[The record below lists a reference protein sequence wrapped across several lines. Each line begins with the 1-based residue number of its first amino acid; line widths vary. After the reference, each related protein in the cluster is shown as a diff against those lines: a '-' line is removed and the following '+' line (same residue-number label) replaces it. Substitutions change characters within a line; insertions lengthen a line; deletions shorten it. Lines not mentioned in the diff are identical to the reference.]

1 MKKMKKQLTKTLN
14 KNQILEEMFKVLIP
28 ATWIVNFEDGKT
40 ETSKTHESFLDI
52 SQERR
57 DNITSFQL
65 KIDDTRFIIS
75 NKTKDGELIKG
86 FFYHVKEARKIL
98 MGAFQNVVLPF
109 YAERIGF
116 CYNNK
121 GDSVVYRLDH
131 SSLINKITQK
141 MKIIGK
147 MIDDNTPIS
156 KIDKL
161 ISKPIKYTY
170 EADKYYENIVD
181 VKLNIALFG
190 KLNELKEMVTAP
202 HAYMKR
208 EGSTNASS

>member
-1 MKKMKKQLTKTLN
+1 MKKMKKQLIKTLN

-75 NKTKDGELIKG
+75 NKTKDGESIKG
-86 FFYHVKEARKIL
+86 FFYHIKEARRVL
-98 MGAFQNVVLPF
+98 MGSLQGVVLPF

-208 EGSTNASS
+208 EGSINASS